1 MSDLRR
7 EVGSLRKQLD
17 EARQLRGAEGFSSP
31 TSVSSMS
38 PTTYPAEFEK
48 TQSITPAE
56 GMMRHDTG
64 IIQHDTGIIRHEPG
78 IIRADEMGQSEP
90 EEIEAEEIK
99 ENDSL
104 NLDDL
109 SKQMIEKAL
118 ERNNGNRKKAAEELG
133 ISDRTLYRKINKY
146 KL

>member
-1 MSDLRR
+1 
-7 EVGSLRKQLD
+7 
-17 EARQLRGAEGFSSP
+17 
-31 TSVSSMS
+31 
-38 PTTYPAEFEK
+38 
-48 TQSITPAE
+48 
-56 GMMRHDTG
+56 MMRHDTG

-78 IIRADEMGQSEP
+78 IIRADEMGQSAP
-90 EEIEAEEIK
+90 EEIVAEEIK

-104 NLDDL
+104 NLDEL

>member
-1 MSDLRR
+1 
-7 EVGSLRKQLD
+7 
-17 EARQLRGAEGFSSP
+17 
-31 TSVSSMS
+31 
-38 PTTYPAEFEK
+38 
-48 TQSITPAE
+48 
-56 GMMRHDTG
+56 MMR
-64 IIQHDTGIIRHEPG
+64 HDTGIIRHEPG
-78 IIRADEMGQSEP
+78 IIRADEMRQSEP